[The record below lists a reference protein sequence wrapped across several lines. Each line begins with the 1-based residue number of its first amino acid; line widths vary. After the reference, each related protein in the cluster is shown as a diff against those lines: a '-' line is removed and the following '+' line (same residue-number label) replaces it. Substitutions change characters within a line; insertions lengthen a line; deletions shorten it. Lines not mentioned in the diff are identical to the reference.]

1 MTVPAV
7 KSTFPTLEPV
17 AREMLTRP
25 ALTLRFQPY
34 PVDTGSEVDSA
45 AQRRRAQLNVGIAS
59 IATAVPQH
67 EISQKEVTERAKRL
81 FPHLAARGNL
91 YSNTGI
97 DMRYA
102 CEPPDWYHERRT
114 WEERS
119 AAFSRHAVDLLAEVA
134 RKATARA
141 GLKLNDIDAIVINT
155 ITGVAVP
162 SLDALLMNR
171 LDFRD
176 DVERLP
182 IFGFG
187 CGGGV
192 AGLARAAQLAR
203 ARPGTNV
210 LFLSVDLCS
219 LCLRTQDDSVTMF
232 VATALFGD
240 GAAGVVLRDST
251 GSGGNGHAARVSIQA
266 TGEHFWRAT
275 EHIMGWDIKDDGFG
289 VVLSPDLTVLLRD
302 RLAAALGAFL
312 EREELTLRD
321 FDGFLFHPG
330 GRKVLECL
338 EDVLALKRS
347 DLAHS
352 WAVLKDYGNMSSAT
366 ALFVLERAL
375 ASGAKGRHLL
385 GAFGPGFSAYFAIID
400 L

>member
-7 KSTFPTLEPV
+7 KSTFPTPEPV

-25 ALTLRFQPY
+25 ALTLRVQPY
-34 PVDTGSEVDSA
+34 PVDTGSEVDSG
-45 AQRRRAQLNVGIAS
+45 AQRRRTPLNVGMAS

-67 EISQKEVTERAKRL
+67 EINQKEVTERAKRL

-141 GLKLNDIDAIVINT
+141 GLKLNDVDAIVINT

-289 VVLSPDLTVLLRD
+289 VVLSPALTVLLRD
-302 RLAAALGAFL
+302 RLEAALGAFL
-312 EREELTLRD
+312 EREQLTLRD

>member
-25 ALTLRFQPY
+25 ALRLRVHPY

-45 AQRRRAQLNVGIAS
+45 AQRRRTPLNVGIAS

-67 EISQKEVTERAKRL
+67 EISQKEITERAKRL

-119 AAFSRHAVDLLAEVA
+119 AAFSRHAVDLLTEVA
-134 RKATARA
+134 RKATTRA

-192 AGLARAAQLAR
+192 AGVARAAQLAR

>member
-1 MTVPAV
+1 VTN
-7 KSTFPTLEPV
+7 
-17 AREMLTRP
+17 LTR
-25 ALTLRFQPY
+25 
-34 PVDTGSEVDSA
+34 
-45 AQRRRAQLNVGIAS
+45 QRPQDVAIVS
-59 IATAVPQH
+59 VATAVPKH
-67 EISQKEVTERAKRL
+67 KLSQQAVTARAARL
-81 FPHLAARGNL
+81 FPHLAARGAL
-91 YSNTGI
+91 YANTGI
-97 DMRYA
+97 ETRYC
-102 CEPPDWYHERRT
+102 CEHADWYHEKRS
-114 WEERS
+114 WEER
-119 AAFSRHAVDLLAEVA
+119 AASFSKHAVDLLEQVA
-134 RKATARA
+134 CKTTERC
-141 GLKLNDIDAIVINT
+141 GLTLRDIDALVVNT
-155 ITGVAVP
+155 ITGVSVP
-162 SLDALLMNR
+162 SLDALLINR
-171 LDFRD
+171 LDFRE

-210 LFLSVDLCS
+210 LFLTVDLCS

-240 GAAGVVLRDST
+240 GAAGVVLRLDP
-251 GSGGNGHAARVSIQA
+251 GASGKALPSRAMIVAS
-266 TGEHFWRAT
+266 GEHFWRQT

-289 VVLSPDLTVLLRD
+289 VVLSPELTQLLRRRFQSALD
-302 RLAAALGAFL
+302 GFLA
-312 EREELTLRD
+312 REGLTLTD

-338 EDVLALKRS
+338 GSVLNMTPA

-352 WAVLKDYGNMSSAT
+352 WAVLRNCGNMSSAT
-366 ALFVLERAL
+366 ALFVFERAL

-385 GAFGPGFSAYFAIID
+385 GAFGPGFSAYFAVLD

>member
-25 ALTLRFQPY
+25 ALRLRVHPY

-45 AQRRRAQLNVGIAS
+45 AQRRRTPLNVGIAS

-67 EISQKEVTERAKRL
+67 EISQKEITERAKRL

-119 AAFSRHAVDLLAEVA
+119 AAFSRHAVDLLTEVA
-134 RKATARA
+134 RKATTRA

-192 AGLARAAQLAR
+192 AGVARAAQLAR

-251 GSGGNGHAARVSIQA
+251 GSGSNGHAARVSIQA

-302 RLAAALGAFL
+302 RLEAALGAFL
-312 EREELTLRD
+312 EREQLTLRD

>member
-1 MTVPAV
+1 MTVPV
-7 KSTFPTLEPV
+7 ITSTFPTLEPV

-25 ALTLRFQPY
+25 ALRLRFPPY

-45 AQRRRAQLNVGIAS
+45 AQRRRTPLNVGIAS

-67 EISQKEVTERAKRL
+67 KISQKEVTERAKRL

-119 AAFSRHAVDLLAEVA
+119 ATFTKHAVDLLAEVA
-134 RKATARA
+134 CRATARA
-141 GLKLNDIDAIVINT
+141 GLKLEDIDAIVINT

-251 GSGGNGHAARVSIQA
+251 GSGGNGHAARASIEA

-275 EHIMGWDIKDDGFG
+275 EHIMGWDIKEDGFG
-289 VVLSPDLTVLLRD
+289 VVLSPDLTVLLGD
-302 RLAAALGAFL
+302 RLKTALSAFL
-312 EREELTLRD
+312 EREQLTLRD

-338 EDVLALKRS
+338 EDVLALNRS

-375 ASGAKGRHLL
+375 ASEAKGRHLL
-385 GAFGPGFSAYFAIID
+385 GAFGPGFSAYFAI
-400 L
+400 LEL